1 MSIIGLTGDVGAG
14 KSTLCSVWR
23 DMGATVLDADEVARS
38 MWDRADVRAEAEAR
52 WGAGFFDEP
61 DKKTLWA
68 KIAAKIFN
76 DKTEYKFAS
85 ELIHARTG
93 EELKRAAKSASGWVV
108 VEIPLLYES
117 GRYDWLDYVV
127 YATAPF
133 DKRVARNAKR
143 NWDAKEISHREDKL
157 LPSEEKAAKAD
168 FVLVNDGTEAEWKE
182 KARELG
188 EKLKLLPSR

>member
-14 KSTLCSVWR
+14 KSTLCAVWR
-23 DMGATVLDADEVARS
+23 EMGATVLDADTVARS
-38 MWDRADVRAEAEAR
+38 MWDATDVQAEAESR
-52 WGAGFFDEP
+52 WGAGFFCEP
-61 DKKTLWA
+61 EKKTLWA

-76 DKTEYKFAS
+76 DEEEYRFAS

-93 EELKRAAKSASGWVV
+93 EALQRAAKSADGWVI

-127 YATAPF
+127 YAAAPF
-133 DKRVARNAKR
+133 EARVARNSKR
-143 NWDAKEISHREDKL
+143 NWDADEINRREGKL
-157 LPSEEKAAKAD
+157 LPSAEKTAKAD
-168 FVLVNDGTEAEWKE
+168 FVLVNDGTEAEWKQ

-188 EKLKLLPSR
+188 EKLKNLPSR